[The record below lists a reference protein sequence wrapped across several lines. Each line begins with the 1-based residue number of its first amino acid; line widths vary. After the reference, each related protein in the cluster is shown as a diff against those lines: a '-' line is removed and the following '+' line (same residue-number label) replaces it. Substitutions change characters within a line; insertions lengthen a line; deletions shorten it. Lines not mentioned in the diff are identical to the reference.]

1 MTTTI
6 TAVGT
11 DWDAIRMPRYL
22 GLAAAEHLG
31 DTLGTV
37 IVEPGERRMYVL
49 VPQGTAGR
57 WDFPDTHAL
66 GADCYLPLPSAS
78 RSGPPGPYWLTPPG
92 YRWTLTD
99 PDDLRAA
106 LTAASQ
112 PPL

>member
-1 MTTTI
+1 MTTI

-22 GLAAAEHLG
+22 GLAAAAHLG
-31 DTLGTV
+31 DALGTV

-49 VPQGTAGR
+49 VPPGTAGR

-66 GADCYLPLPSAS
+66 GEDSYLPLPPAS
-78 RSGPPGPYWLTPPG
+78 RSEPPGPYWLTPPG
-92 YRWTLTD
+92 YRWKLTD
-99 PDDLRAA
+99 PDDLRSA